1 MILPEFSLNIC
12 QLAQEEV
19 FPAEPVHGGPS
30 EEAAC
35 FFQKDGEVNEE
46 WADYIEF
53 AVKVYLCAAW
63 NEPY

>member
-46 WADYIEF
+46 
-53 AVKVYLCAAW
+53 
-63 NEPY
+63 